1 MAAAVGNS
9 GGSYPRKPWIS
20 HGQRSGGMWRRRR
33 APEGRLP
40 APRGEDGTEQSGT
53 AAAARAEREDGT
65 QRDAAH
71 HRPSGSARADTG
83 RHPGAR
89 HRPRAGRSAGGREP
103 QIEIYT
109 TRSVRGAAR
118 RGTAAHRHEKKDR
131 GEDAEPRKA
140 WPERGPPLTH
150 ARSRG
155 IAAAERRSMKH
166 EKSCFAK
173 NRA

>member
-1 MAAAVGNS
+1 MAGSPFLLFEKNFFLRCVRQSVVRISMAAAVGNS

-53 AAAARAEREDGT
+53 AAAARAEREDRT

-89 HRPRAGRSAGGREP
+89 HRPRAGRSAGGRKP
-103 QIEIYT
+103 QTEICT
-109 TRSVRGAAR
+109 IRSVRGAAR
-118 RGTAAHRHEKKDR
+118 RRAAPHTGTKRKT
-131 GEDAEPRKA
+131 GERTQSPAK
-140 WPERGPPLTH
+140 RGPNG
-150 ARSRG
+150 ARR
-155 IAAAERRSMKH
+155 
-166 EKSCFAK
+166 
-173 NRA
+173 